1 MAGSFEVLG
10 GVPVLRGV
18 AAADVAALQAGAQM
32 HPGVAQRDALFAD
45 VDLGSDVF
53 GVGEVFAERHSPNA
67 IKPDA
72 GEIGAALVWRGVCH
86 SPGADN
92 RVMQGKAGIAGEER
106 GKLAGNARLVAE
118 YLAYLR
124 VEKGLRP
131 ASCEAYARDLE
142 QFAEQVERR
151 DALLLTAVEADI
163 KDFMARLRG
172 NHVDARSVAR
182 KLSCLRG
189 FYRWLL
195 LDKRIAHDPTVTIE
209 TPASWRVL
217 PKSLAEGEVSEMLE
231 RSATA
236 AGNPAAAGH
245 GNRTLQGA
253 AALAL
258 RDHAILELLYAGG
271 LRVGEIVA
279 LGEEDLHLDQARAQ
293 VRGKGDK
300 ERIVPLG
307 RKAIEALEEYLK
319 RGRPALAHGRT
330 QRAGHVP
337 RAGYMPRALFLSVR
351 GRALTRQRVWEMV
364 RAASGGSDGSGR
376 KASPHMLRHSC
387 ATHMVEHGADL
398 RSVQRL
404 LGHADIATTQVYTHV
419 AMEHLKRVHREH
431 HPRGKKRAV
440 VSWQL

>member
-1 MAGSFEVLG
+1 MASSTEVAG
-10 GVPVLRGV
+10 GV
-18 AAADVAALQAGAQM
+18 
-32 HPGVAQRDALFAD
+32 
-45 VDLGSDVF
+45 
-53 GVGEVFAERHSPNA
+53 
-67 IKPDA
+67 
-72 GEIGAALVWRGVCH
+72 
-86 SPGADN
+86 
-92 RVMQGKAGIAGEER
+92 QGKEPVGARSG
-106 GKLAGNARLVAE
+106 LAGNARVVRE
-118 YLAYLR
+118 YLGYLR
-124 VEKGLRP
+124 VEKGMRP
-131 ASCEAYARDLE
+131 ATCEAYARDLE

-151 DALLLTAVEADI
+151 DALLLTAIEDDV
-163 KDFMARLRG
+163 KDFMARLRA

-195 LDKRIAHDPTVTIE
+195 LDKRTKQDPTVNIE
-209 TPASWRVL
+209 TPASWKVL
-217 PKSLAEGEVSEMLE
+217 PKSLAESEVAEMLD
-231 RSATA
+231 RL
-236 AGNPAAAGH
+236 GAAA
-245 GNRTLQGA
+245 RTPQTEGGGRDA

-307 RKAIEALEEYLK
+307 RRAVEALEEYMK
-319 RGRPALAHGRT
+319 RGRPSLARVRR
-330 QRAGHVP
+330 QRAANWL
-337 RAGYMPRALFLSVR
+337 RAGMGSRALFLSNR
-351 GRALTRQRVWEMV
+351 GRALTRQWVWEMV
-364 RAASGGSDGSGR
+364 RAASVNVDGSGH

-419 AMEHLKRVHREH
+419 AMEHLKREHREH

-440 VSWQL
+440 AGC